1 MSWSI
6 KDLGNAGL
14 TLAILT
20 IDILPA
26 YPSPFLLSVSSQV
39 PLVESNLFSGEAPN
53 KLPMPYQFELIAGYI
68 FVPILALLFTE
79 GLRKI
84 GRTVVPSPR
93 NPLKKIVSRISI
105 FFLSIALVTWFF
117 SWQISNTIIINTP
130 YHQPT
135 LYEVAMISLIPLLP
149 TFNAALVVS
158 TVVGIGLG
166 YYAMLEWN
174 KRAKAYRPS

>member
-1 MSWSI
+1 
-6 KDLGNAGL
+6 
-14 TLAILT
+14 
-20 IDILPA
+20 
-26 YPSPFLLSVSSQV
+26 
-39 PLVESNLFSGEAPN
+39 
-53 KLPMPYQFELIAGYI
+53 MPYHFELIAGYI

-84 GRTVVPSPR
+84 CKTVVPPPR

-135 LYEVAMISLIPLLP
+135 QYEAAMISLIPSLP
-149 TFNAALVVS
+149 TFNAVLIVS
-158 TVVGIGLG
+158 AVTGLGFG

-174 KRAKAYRPS
+174 KRAKAVPAKLTNV